1 MFSNCFISGA
11 PRSLREQISDLP
23 MLLRHLWSMLW
34 SGDGITMIFRVRIF
48 LLTGIAII
56 YVLSPFDIIPEVV
69 FGIFGL
75 LTSHLLASHFLMSN
89 FIKSLSLNRV
99 LSHRMLLLLLLQIND
114 FSPKCELGNQRMSN
128 LICLDS

>member
-1 MFSNCFISGA
+1 
-11 PRSLREQISDLP
+11 

-75 LTSHLLASHFLMSN
+75 LDDLLISGLFLMYATVLFRN
-89 FIKSLSLNRV
+89 FVSVQV
-99 LSHRMLLLLLLQIND
+99 L
-114 FSPKCELGNQRMSN
+114 
-128 LICLDS
+128 